1 MCVVCCRAYATFL
14 KKIVDT
20 RDVSDV
26 RNRRDLHGLIDGTKL
41 PPQSVLHDAKRLTQA
56 RLYASVGSMS
66 YDRLR
71 ALLTFAMTDVTN
83 TRHVAIHGDAAVD
96 SSKMAIITSTI
107 LQHLCRDKSALKDLS
122 PINHIHAGLPP
133 TLIFHGEADTTV
145 PFSSAEFFTAAMK
158 KAGNRCELVGFP
170 GETHGFFNR
179 SRATEELFMRIIGEI
194 DRFLASL
201 KYYG

>member
-56 RLYASVGSMS
+56 RLNANVGSMS

-83 TRHVAIHGDAAVD
+83 TRHVAVHGDPAVD

-107 LQHLCRDKSALKDLS
+107 LDHLCRDKPALKDLRYS
-122 PINHIHAGLPP
+122 NGAR
-133 TLIFHGEADTTV
+133 
-145 PFSSAEFFTAAMK
+145 FSSASASVSMKQTPMVPVWYRCIRSSRMVAWRMSRTAAIAPSTPAK
-158 KAGNRCELVGFP
+158 R
-170 GETHGFFNR
+170 TR
-179 SRATEELFMRIIGEI
+179 R
-194 DRFLASL
+194 
-201 KYYG
+201 

>member
-56 RLYASVGSMS
+56 RLNANVGSMS

-83 TRHVAIHGDAAVD
+83 TRHVAVHGDPAVD

-107 LQHLCRDKSALKDLS
+107 LDHLCRDKPALKGLT
-122 PINHIHAGLPP
+122 PIQQWREVFVSECERIDEANA
-133 TLIFHGEADTTV
+133 HG
-145 PFSSAEFFTAAMK
+145 
-158 KAGNRCELVGFP
+158 
-170 GETHGFFNR
+170 
-179 SRATEELFMRIIGEI
+179 
-194 DRFLASL
+194 ASL
-201 KYYG
+201 VSLYSLVTNGRVANVAYGSYSSLNACKTHEKMITHQLTRRCMASAWSYRRL